1 MKNGLFPK
9 VNPINAQSTIHFTPS
24 NSNKISHYF
33 NFIFN
38 SKDDNNNSSSI
49 TKKTTIY
56 NYSSSKYKSKM
67 QNKNKLITKNYN
79 IVTNVNSIND
89 KKILFKNFLKK
100 PIISEPTCG
109 LDKFLPPKISKKH
122 KTLVIDLD
130 ETLIHSYFDVYPNKK
145 PDISF
150 EIALDNKNIQVY
162 TLVRPGAIE
171 FLKKMSEYFE
181 IVIFTASVSKY
192 ATPIIN
198 FIDKEK
204 NCEFKLFREHCS
216 MLNNGFTK
224 DLKKLS
230 RDLNNLI
237 LLDNNPNCFYLN
249 KENGFP
255 IKTWIDDFYDKELF
269 KIMPYLTFLANENI
283 KDVRPILT
291 KIRKGNEI
299 SYVKFDKIIKKYKNK
314 YLKKD
319 ENNKHIQISDNEKLD
334 NKELHIKN
342 NERNLNEKI
351 NYQSHSVDNNSEIKK
366 EKDENDKNIK
376 DEINENNLENKIL
389 NIDDKMI
396 KTSFKNKIKTS
407 KENRFYISKNK
418 NDNENNSENLNS
430 NLFNKR
436 NRLDTINT
444 SKFNLINTP
453 TKYTCRGI
461 FYNNNDIKNILS
473 IKNDEKEKMPQIKL
487 KPISSRYM
495 NPIVNPNNY
504 SSRLADFSKNNED
517 NKQNNTI
524 FNDYKNKK
532 FNLHLF
538 NDLLPSIKKDK
549 KILDTSK
556 HNNNYLNNLYSDYYK
571 TINTINN
578 HKNNI
583 QFISKERIEI
593 NNSKN
598 NELSLSKINM
608 NRSNSENRE
617 VLINTFKKINNKNL
631 INLEENTYKTD
642 KKDFIYMKLN
652 RSLSSVKR
660 AKNLANIQ
668 NYSSRCFSS
677 NQKIFKKTNNMIHDS
692 KDELHCLYKIK
703 NLRKEVKN
711 ILLIN
716 KSNYIN
722 NSDLHPMT
730 DNDSKLNKNNYETKA
745 SFQRN
750 KNAHWIKGFL

>member
-9 VNPINAQSTIHFTPS
+9 VNPLNSQSTIHFTPT

-38 SKDDNNNSSSI
+38 SKDNNNNSPSI
-49 TKKTTIY
+49 TKKTTIN
-56 NYSSSKYKSKM
+56 NYSSSKYKNKI

-89 KKILFKNFLKK
+89 KKILFKNFLKN
-100 PIISEPTCG
+100 PIISEPKCG

-204 NCEFKLFREHCS
+204 KCEFKLFREHCS

-249 KENGFP
+249 KENGFL

-299 SYVKFDKIIKKYKNK
+299 NYVKFDKIIKKYKNK
-314 YLKKD
+314 YLNKD
-319 ENNKHIQISDNEKLD
+319 ENNKLIQISDNGKLY
-334 NKELHIKN
+334 NNELNIRN
-342 NERNLNEKI
+342 NERILNEKI
-351 NYQSHSVDNNSEIKK
+351 NYQNHSVDNNIAIKK

-376 DEINENNLENKIL
+376 VEINDNNLENKIL

-407 KENRFYISKNK
+407 KENHFYISKNK

-461 FYNNNDIKNILS
+461 FYNNNDINNILS
-473 IKNDEKEKMPQIKL
+473 LKNDEKEKMPQIKL
-487 KPISSRYM
+487 KPISSRYI
-495 NPIVNPNNY
+495 NPIVHSTNY
-504 SSRLADFSKNNED
+504 SSRLTDFPKNNED

-524 FNDYKNKK
+524 LNDYKNKK

-538 NDLLPSIKKDK
+538 NDLLPSITKDK
-549 KILDTSK
+549 QILDSSK
-556 HNNNYLNNLYSDYYK
+556 LNMNNHLNNNLYSDYYYK
-571 TINTINN
+571 TINN

-583 QFISKERIEI
+583 QYISKERIEI

-608 NRSNSENRE
+608 NRSNSENRK

-631 INLEENTYKTD
+631 INLEENTYKSD
-642 KKDFIYMKLN
+642 NKDSFDMILN
-652 RSLSSVKR
+652 RSLSSIKR
-660 AKNLANIQ
+660 TKNSASIK
-668 NYSSRCFSS
+668 NYSSRCISS
-677 NQKIFKKTNNMIHDS
+677 NPKIFKKTYNIINDS
-692 KDELHCLYKIK
+692 KDEPHCLYKIK
-703 NLRKEVKN
+703 NLRKEIKN

-722 NSDLHPMT
+722 NSDLNSLA

-750 KNAHWIKGFL
+750 LSPHWIKGFL